1 MDLWHA
7 RHQSQIW
14 LETVL
19 ISESQHL
26 VKGYTLVDETI
37 TRFNQISQHD
47 KSNFTGRFA
56 RVCALTTAK
65 GRNLLLGCHSL
76 ALDGL
81 AQESGALLRP
91 LLESVELLTYFRLD
105 YKRADEAIDGRLP
118 SAGNIAKAITGQ
130 FQFLRDH
137 LNEQASHFSLGFY
150 SVFHLLDKNTMTI
163 KPVES
168 HSEQVLRTNLVT
180 LSAFM
185 SFLLLESVGCLFVA
199 REDAGELADR
209 AEQWKHNCTI
219 LFPAALS
226 SIP

>member
-1 MDLWHA
+1 
-7 RHQSQIW
+7 
-14 LETVL
+14 
-19 ISESQHL
+19 L

-91 LLESVELLTYFRLD
+91 LLESV
-105 YKRADEAIDGRLP
+105 
-118 SAGNIAKAITGQ
+118 ITGQ

>member
-91 LLESVELLTYFRLD
+91 LLESVELLPISDSTIREQMRRLMAD
-105 YKRADEAIDGRLP
+105 CQVRATLP
-118 SAGNIAKAITGQ
+118 KPSRGNFNSCA
-130 FQFLRDH
+130 
-137 LNEQASHFSLGFY
+137 
-150 SVFHLLDKNTMTI
+150 TI
-163 KPVES
+163 
-168 HSEQVLRTNLVT
+168 
-180 LSAFM
+180 
-185 SFLLLESVGCLFVA
+185 
-199 REDAGELADR
+199 
-209 AEQWKHNCTI
+209 
-219 LFPAALS
+219 
-226 SIP
+226 